1 MFSQERTLWLLLIT
15 LIGELLVLLLQLKT
29 KVHADHAGLS
39 QLFQLL
45 KEITS
50 LRLDHLFHFLNK
62 NLQIVLSYLI
72 MIVMVVM
79 VDGWMLHSNMLLIM
93 VLLLVQLIPI
103 LVRMV
108 FVNRMSNQDI
118 LLLHSLMSQN
128 KVNLLQLLLLLKNP
142 FRNKK

>member
-1 MFSQERTLWLLLIT
+1 
-15 LIGELLVLLLQLKT
+15 
-29 KVHADHAGLS
+29 
-39 QLFQLL
+39 
-45 KEITS
+45 
-50 LRLDHLFHFLNK
+50 
-62 NLQIVLSYLI
+62 

-118 LLLHSLMSQN
+118 LLLHSLMS
-128 KVNLLQLLLLLKNP
+128 
-142 FRNKK
+142 